1 MTDESKTRRCLC
13 CYQPLHD
20 GETDYHETDYHPRC
34 AKRFFGQ
41 SVAPQL
47 PYTRKDIGK
56 LAQVVVESR
65 TTVTGVQAKL
75 SMDLEHDAYGRA
87 QRLTIVGVMG
97 RYILKPQ
104 TERFECLP
112 EIEDLTMHL
121 AEIARIPTVP
131 HALIR
136 FQDGE
141 LNYITRRIDR
151 TDDGR
156 KLPMEDMCQLAGKLT
171 EQKYQGSYE
180 LIAKL
185 IHRYS
190 SVARLDIVNF
200 WEQVVFSWIVGNAD
214 MHLKNF
220 SLISEKP
227 GKYVLTPT
235 YDQVST
241 AIVMP
246 EDTDQLALPLNGFQ
260 KKLLSMDFAQ
270 AMEASGLNKQMIQRI
285 FGRFIPLKEKWFA
298 CIDSSFISERQKIQF
313 KELISNRLETLI
325 KE

>member
-1 MTDESKTRRCLC
+1 MRRCLC
-13 CYQPLHD
+13 CYQPLRE
-20 GETDYHETDYHPRC
+20 GEKDYHPRC

-41 SVAPQL
+41 SPAPAL
-47 PYTRKDIGK
+47 PYTRKDINH

-75 SMDLEHDAYGRA
+75 SMDLEHDAYGRP

-104 TERFECLP
+104 TKQFECLP

-121 AEIARIPTVP
+121 AEMARIPTVP

-136 FQDGE
+136 FEDGE

-151 TDDGR
+151 TDDGQ
-156 KLPMEDMCQLAGKLT
+156 KLPMEDMCQLSGRLT
-171 EQKYQGSYE
+171 EQKYQASYE
-180 LIAKL
+180 TIAKL
-185 IHRYS
+185 IERFS
-190 SVARLDIVNF
+190 SVAKLDMVNF

-220 SLISEKP
+220 SLISGKS

-246 EDTDQLALPLNGFQ
+246 EDTDELALPLNGFQ
-260 KKLLSMDFAQ
+260 KKLLSMDFVQ
-270 AMEASGLNKQMIQRI
+270 AMENTGLTSQIALRI
-285 FGRFIPLKEKWFA
+285 LKRFMPLQEKWFA
-298 CIDSSFISERQKIQF
+298 CIDESFISETQKTQF
-313 KELISNRLETLI
+313 KDLISERLDRINRSF
-325 KE
+325 

>member
-1 MTDESKTRRCLC
+1 MRKCLC
-13 CYQPLHD
+13 CYQPLNE
-20 GETDYHETDYHPRC
+20 GEKDYHPRC

-41 SVAPQL
+41 ASVPVL
-47 PYTRKDIGK
+47 PYTRKDINQ
-56 LAQVVVESR
+56 LARVVVESH

-104 TERFECLP
+104 TEQFERLP

-121 AEIARIPTVP
+121 AEIAHIPTVP

-136 FQDGE
+136 FEDGE

-151 TDDGR
+151 TNNGQ
-156 KLPMEDMCQLAGKLT
+156 KLPMEDMCQLSGRLT
-171 EQKYQGSYE
+171 EQKYQASYE
-180 LIAKL
+180 TIARLID
-185 IHRYS
+185 RYS
-190 SVARLDIVNF
+190 SVPKLDMINF

-227 GKYVLTPT
+227 NKHVLSPT

-246 EDTDQLALPLNGFQ
+246 EDTDELALPLNGFQ
-260 KKLLSMDFAQ
+260 KKLLAMDFVQ
-270 AMEASGLNKQMIQRI
+270 AMENTGLTNQMAQRI
-285 FGRFIPLKEKWFA
+285 LNRFVSLQEKWFS
-298 CIDSSFISERQKIQF
+298 CIDDSFISDAQKAQF
-313 KELISNRLETLI
+313 KELINKRITTI
-325 KE
+325 VKM

>member
-1 MTDESKTRRCLC
+1 MRCLC
-13 CYQPLHD
+13 CYQPLHE
-20 GETDYHETDYHPRC
+20 GEVDYHPRC

-41 SVAPQL
+41 ATAPIL
-47 PYTRKDIGK
+47 PYTRKDINQ

-75 SMDLEHDAYGRA
+75 SMDLEHDAYGRV

-104 TERFECLP
+104 TEQFERLP

-136 FQDGE
+136 FEDGE

-156 KLPMEDMCQLAGKLT
+156 KLPMEDMCQLAGRLT

-180 LIAKL
+180 TIAKM
-185 IHRYS
+185 INRYS
-190 SVARLDIVNF
+190 SVARLDLVNF

-246 EDTDQLALPLNGFQ
+246 EDTDELALPLNGFQ
-260 KKLLSMDFAQ
+260 KKLLSMDFVK
-270 AMEASGLNKQMIQRI
+270 AMENTGLTTLMAQRI
-285 FGRFIPLKEKWFA
+285 LTRFTALQEKWFA
-298 CIDSSFISERQKIQF
+298 CIDDSFISETQKVQF
-313 KELISNRLETLI
+313 KALITKRIETI
-325 KE
+325 KSSF

>member
-1 MTDESKTRRCLC
+1 MKKCLC

-20 GETDYHETDYHPRC
+20 GEVDYHPRC

-41 SVAPQL
+41 SVAPCL
-47 PYTRKDIGK
+47 PYTRKDINK
-56 LAQVVVESR
+56 LAQVVVESH

-75 SMDLEHDAYGRA
+75 SMDLEHDANGRA

-104 TERFECLP
+104 TERFEYLP
-112 EIEDLTMHL
+112 EMEDLTMHL

-136 FQDGE
+136 FADGE

-185 IHRYS
+185 IDRYS
-190 SVARLDIVNF
+190 SVPKLDIVNF

-220 SLISEKP
+220 SLYSEKV

-246 EDTDQLALPLNGFQ
+246 EDSDQLALPLNGFQ

-270 AMEASGLNKQMIQRI
+270 AMELSGLNRQMVQRI
-285 FGRFIPLKEKWFA
+285 FNRFIPLKEKWFA
-298 CIDSSFISERQKIQF
+298 CIDASFVSEQQKTQF
-313 KELISNRLETLI
+313 KELISNRIETLSMPF
-325 KE
+325 

>member
-1 MTDESKTRRCLC
+1 MIIRRCLC
-13 CYQPLHD
+13 CYQPLKE
-20 GETDYHETDYHPRC
+20 GETDYHPRC
-34 AKRFFGQ
+34 AKRFFKQ
-41 SVAPQL
+41 SIAPQL
-47 PYTRKDIGK
+47 PYTRKEISQ

-75 SMDLEHDAYGRA
+75 SMDLEHDTQGRA
-87 QRLTIVGVMG
+87 QRLTIMGVMG

-104 TERFECLP
+104 TEQFECLP
-112 EIEDLTMHL
+112 EMEDLTMHL

-151 TDDGR
+151 TDDGQ
-156 KLPMEDMCQLAGKLT
+156 KLPMEDMCQLSGRLT
-171 EQKYQGSYE
+171 EHKYQGSYE
-180 LIAKL
+180 MIAKL
-185 IHRYS
+185 IEQYS
-190 SVARLDIVNF
+190 SAAGLDLVNF

-220 SLISEKP
+220 SLISKKP
-227 GKYVLTPT
+227 GKYALTPT

-246 EDTDQLALPLNGFQ
+246 EDTEEMALPVNGFK
-260 KKLLSMDFAQ
+260 KKLIAMDFIQ
-270 AMEASGLNKQMIQRI
+270 AMEATGVSHQVALRVIN
-285 FGRFIPLKEKWFA
+285 RFPPLQEKWFI
-298 CIDSSFISERQKIQF
+298 CIDNSFISESQKMQF
-313 KELISNRLETLI
+313 KELISQRLEAI
-325 KE
+325 KKYAAP

>member
-1 MTDESKTRRCLC
+1 MSNKRCLC
-13 CYQPLHD
+13 CYQPLNE
-20 GETDYHETDYHPRC
+20 GEIDYHPRC

-41 SVAPQL
+41 PIAPSL
-47 PYTRKDIGK
+47 PYTKKDINK

-75 SMDLEHDAYGRA
+75 SMDLEHDANGRA

-121 AEIARIPTVP
+121 AETARIPTVP

-136 FQDGE
+136 FADGE

-151 TDDGR
+151 TDEGR
-156 KLPMEDMCQLAGKLT
+156 KLPMEDMCQLSGKLT
-171 EQKYQGSYE
+171 EQKYQASYE

-185 IHRYS
+185 IDRYS
-190 SVARLDIVNF
+190 SVPKFDIINY

-220 SLISEKP
+220 SLFSEKP
-227 GKYVLTPT
+227 GKYVLIPT

-285 FGRFIPLKEKWFA
+285 FNRFIPLKEKWFI
-298 CIDSSFISERQKIQF
+298 CIDDSFISSQQKMKF
-313 KELISNRLETLI
+313 KELISQRIETLSI
-325 KE
+325 PF

>member
-1 MTDESKTRRCLC
+1 MKRCLC
-13 CYQPLHD
+13 CYQPLMD
-20 GETDYHETDYHPRC
+20 GEVDYHQRC
-34 AKRFFGQ
+34 AKRLFGMP
-41 SVAPQL
+41 VAPCL
-47 PYTRKDIGK
+47 PYTRKDINK

-75 SMDLEHDAYGRA
+75 SMDLEHDASGRP

-112 EIEDLTMHL
+112 EMEDLTMHL

-136 FQDGE
+136 FADGE

-185 IHRYS
+185 IERYS
-190 SVARLDIVNF
+190 SVPKLDLVNF

-220 SLISEKP
+220 SLYSEKA

-270 AMEASGLNKQMIQRI
+270 AMELSGLNRQMVQRI
-285 FGRFIPLKEKWFA
+285 FNRFIPLKEKWFD
-298 CIDSSFISERQKIQF
+298 CIDVSFISEQQKTQF
-313 KELISNRLETLI
+313 KELISNRIETLSMPF
-325 KE
+325 

>member
-1 MTDESKTRRCLC
+1 MRCLC
-13 CYQPLHD
+13 CYQPLHE
-20 GETDYHETDYHPRC
+20 GEVDYHPRC

-41 SVAPQL
+41 ATAPIL
-47 PYTRKDIGK
+47 PYTRKDINQ

-104 TERFECLP
+104 TEQFERLP

-121 AEIARIPTVP
+121 AEIARISTVP

-136 FQDGE
+136 FEDGE

-156 KLPMEDMCQLAGKLT
+156 KLPMEDMCQLAGRLT

-180 LIAKL
+180 TIAKL
-185 IHRYS
+185 INRYS
-190 SVARLDIVNF
+190 SVARLDLVNF

-246 EDTDQLALPLNGFQ
+246 EDTDELALPLNGFQ
-260 KKLLSMDFAQ
+260 KKLLSMDFVQ
-270 AMEASGLNKQMIQRI
+270 AMENTGLTTLMAQRI
-285 FGRFIPLKEKWFA
+285 LTRFTALREKWFA
-298 CIDSSFISERQKIQF
+298 CIDDSFISETQKVQF
-313 KELISNRLETLI
+313 KALITKRIETI
-325 KE
+325 KSSF

>member
-1 MTDESKTRRCLC
+1 MRCLY
-13 CYQPLHD
+13 CYQHLHE
-20 GETDYHETDYHPRC
+20 GEVDYHPRC

-41 SVAPQL
+41 ATAPIL
-47 PYTRKDIGK
+47 PYTRKDINQ
-56 LAQVVVESR
+56 LALAVVESR

-104 TERFECLP
+104 TEQFERLP

-136 FQDGE
+136 FEDGE

-156 KLPMEDMCQLAGKLT
+156 KLPMEDMCQLAGRLT

-180 LIAKL
+180 TIAKL
-185 IHRYS
+185 INRYS
-190 SVARLDIVNF
+190 SVARLDLVNF

-246 EDTDQLALPLNGFQ
+246 EDTDELALPLNGFQ
-260 KKLLSMDFAQ
+260 KKLLSMDFVQ
-270 AMEASGLNKQMIQRI
+270 AMENTGLTTLMAQRI
-285 FGRFIPLKEKWFA
+285 LTRFTALREKWFA
-298 CIDSSFISERQKIQF
+298 CIDDSFVSETQKAQFKALITKRIETIKSSF
-313 KELISNRLETLI
+313 
-325 KE
+325 

>member
-1 MTDESKTRRCLC
+1 MRKCLC

-20 GETDYHETDYHPRC
+20 DEVDYHPRC
-34 AKRFFGQ
+34 AKRLFGQ
-41 SVAPQL
+41 SVAPCL
-47 PYTRKDIGK
+47 PYTRKDINK

-75 SMDLEHDAYGRA
+75 SMDLEHDANGRT

-112 EIEDLTMHL
+112 EMEDLTMHL
-121 AEIARIPTVP
+121 ADIARIPTVP

-136 FQDGE
+136 FADGE

-185 IHRYS
+185 IERYS
-190 SVARLDIVNF
+190 SVPKLDIVNY

-220 SLISEKP
+220 SLYSEKS
-227 GKYVLTPT
+227 GRYVLTPT

-270 AMEASGLNKQMIQRI
+270 AMEMSGLNGKMVQRI
-285 FGRFIPLKEKWFA
+285 FDRLIPLKKKWFA
-298 CIDSSFISERQKIQF
+298 CIDASFVSEQQKTRF
-313 KELISNRLETLI
+313 KELISDRIETLSMPF
-325 KE
+325 

>member
-1 MTDESKTRRCLC
+1 MRRCLC
-13 CYQPLHD
+13 CYQPLKE
-20 GETDYHETDYHPRC
+20 GEHDYHARC
-34 AKRFFGQ
+34 ARRFFGQ
-41 SVAPQL
+41 AQAPML
-47 PYTRKDIGK
+47 PYTRKDLNK
-56 LAQVVVESR
+56 LAQVVVENR

-75 SMDLEHDAYGRA
+75 SMDLEHDAQGHV

-104 TERFECLP
+104 TEQFERLP
-112 EIEDLTMHL
+112 EMEDLTMHL

-131 HALIR
+131 HAMIR
-136 FQDGE
+136 FEDGE

-156 KLPMEDMCQLAGKLT
+156 KLPMEDMCQLAGRLT

-180 LIAKL
+180 MIAKL
-185 IHRYS
+185 IERYS
-190 SVARLDIVNF
+190 SAAKLDIVNF
-200 WEQVVFSWIVGNAD
+200 WEQVLFSWIVGNAD

-220 SLISEKP
+220 SLISDKP

-246 EDTDQLALPLNGFQ
+246 EDTEELALPLNGFQ
-260 KKLLSMDFAQ
+260 KKIMAMDFVQ
-270 AMEASGLNKQMIQRI
+270 AMETTGVSGQMAQRI
-285 FGRFIPLKEKWFA
+285 ISRFTTLLEKWFV
-298 CIDSSFISERQKIQF
+298 CIDDSFISDDQKERF
-313 KELISNRLETLI
+313 KALISNRIATLS
-325 KE
+325 K

>member
-1 MTDESKTRRCLC
+1 MRKCLC
-13 CYQPLHD
+13 CYQPLNE
-20 GETDYHETDYHPRC
+20 GEKDYHPRC

-41 SVAPQL
+41 ASVPVL
-47 PYTRKDIGK
+47 PYTRKDINQ
-56 LAQVVVESR
+56 LARVVVESR

-104 TERFECLP
+104 TEQFEHLP

-121 AEIARIPTVP
+121 AEIAHIPTVP

-136 FQDGE
+136 FEDGE

-151 TDDGR
+151 TNDGR
-156 KLPMEDMCQLAGKLT
+156 KLPMEDMCQLSGRLT
-171 EQKYQGSYE
+171 EQKYQASYE
-180 LIAKL
+180 TIARLID
-185 IHRYS
+185 RYS
-190 SVARLDIVNF
+190 SVPKLDMINF

-227 GKYVLTPT
+227 NKHVLSPT

-246 EDTDQLALPLNGFQ
+246 EDTDELALPLNGFQ
-260 KKLLSMDFAQ
+260 KKLLAMDFVQ
-270 AMEASGLNKQMIQRI
+270 AMENTGLTNQMAQRI
-285 FGRFIPLKEKWFA
+285 LNRFVSLQEKWFS
-298 CIDSSFISERQKIQF
+298 CIDDSFISDAQKAQF
-313 KELISNRLETLI
+313 KELINKRITTI
-325 KE
+325 VKM

>member
-1 MTDESKTRRCLC
+1 MRCLY
-13 CYQPLHD
+13 CYQPLHE
-20 GETDYHETDYHPRC
+20 GEHDYHARC

-41 SVAPQL
+41 AQAPTL
-47 PYTRKDIGK
+47 PYTRKDINK
-56 LAQVVVESR
+56 LAQVVVKSR

-75 SMDLEHDAYGRA
+75 SMDLEHDALGCT

-104 TERFECLP
+104 TEQFERLP
-112 EIEDLTMHL
+112 EMEDLTMHL

-136 FQDGE
+136 FEDGE

-151 TDDGR
+151 TNDGH
-156 KLPMEDMCQLAGKLT
+156 KLPMEDMCQLANRLT

-180 LIAKL
+180 MIAKL
-185 IHRYS
+185 IECYS
-190 SVARLDIVNF
+190 CVPKLDLVNY
-200 WEQVVFSWIVGNAD
+200 WEQVLFSWIVGNAD

-220 SLISEKP
+220 SIISEKP
-227 GKYVLTPT
+227 GKYLLTPT

-246 EDTDQLALPLNGFQ
+246 EDTEELALSLNGFQ
-260 KKLLSMDFAQ
+260 KKLMAMDFAQ
-270 AMEASGLNKQMIQRI
+270 AMEATGLTEQIAQRMMS
-285 FGRFIPLKEKWFA
+285 RFTALKDKWFD
-298 CIDSSFISERQKIQF
+298 CIDESFISDLQKAQF
-313 KELISNRLETLI
+313 KELISQRLATLS
-325 KE
+325 K

>member
-1 MTDESKTRRCLC
+1 MKKCLC

-20 GETDYHETDYHPRC
+20 GEVDYHPRC
-34 AKRFFGQ
+34 AKRLFGQ
-41 SVAPQL
+41 SIAPSL
-47 PYTRKDIGK
+47 PYTRKDINK

-75 SMDLEHDAYGRA
+75 SMDLEHDANGRA

-112 EIEDLTMHL
+112 EMEDLTMHL

-136 FQDGE
+136 FADGE

-151 TDDGR
+151 TDDGH

-185 IHRYS
+185 IERYS
-190 SVARLDIVNF
+190 SVPKLDIVNF

-220 SLISEKP
+220 SLYSEKS
-227 GKYVLTPT
+227 GRYVLTPT

-270 AMEASGLNKQMIQRI
+270 AMEQSGLDGKMVQRI
-285 FGRFIPLKEKWFA
+285 FNRFIPLKDKWFA
-298 CIDSSFISERQKIQF
+298 CIDASFVSEQQKTQF
-313 KELISNRLETLI
+313 KELISNRIETLSMPYKI
-325 KE
+325 NHNT

>member
-1 MTDESKTRRCLC
+1 MNRCLY
-13 CYQPLHD
+13 CYQPLHE
-20 GETDYHETDYHPRC
+20 GENDYHSRC
-34 AKRFFGQ
+34 AKRFFGHT
-41 SVAPQL
+41 SVPSL
-47 PYTRKDIGK
+47 PYTRKDINR

-75 SMDLEHDAYGRA
+75 SMDLEHDAYGHA

-104 TERFECLP
+104 TEQFERLP

-136 FQDGE
+136 FEDGE

-151 TDDGR
+151 TEDGR
-156 KLPMEDMCQLAGKLT
+156 KLPMEDFCQLGDRLT
-171 EQKYQGSYE
+171 EQKYQASYE
-180 LIAKL
+180 MIAKL
-185 IHRYS
+185 ISRYS
-190 SVARLDIVNF
+190 SVARLDLVNF
-200 WEQVVFSWIVGNAD
+200 WELVVFSWIVGNAD

-227 GKYVLTPT
+227 GTYVLAPT
-235 YDQVST
+235 YDQVAT

-246 EDTDQLALPLNGFQ
+246 EDTDELALPLNGFQ
-260 KKLLSMDFAQ
+260 KKLLSMDFVQ
-270 AMEASGLNKQMIQRI
+270 AMENTGLTSEMARRI
-285 FGRFIPLKEKWFA
+285 LNHFTAYQEKWFA
-298 CIDSSFISERQKIQF
+298 CIDESFVSEMQKDQF
-313 KELISNRLETLI
+313 KALISKRIDTI
-325 KE
+325 ISQQRQGVAI

>member
-1 MTDESKTRRCLC
+1 MKKCLC

-20 GETDYHETDYHPRC
+20 GEVDYHPRC
-34 AKRFFGQ
+34 VKRLFGQ
-41 SVAPQL
+41 SVAPSL
-47 PYTRKDIGK
+47 PYTRKDINK

-75 SMDLEHDAYGRA
+75 SMDLEHDANGRS

-112 EIEDLTMHL
+112 EMEDLTMHL

-136 FQDGE
+136 FADGE

-151 TDDGR
+151 TDNGH

-185 IHRYS
+185 IERYS
-190 SVARLDIVNF
+190 SVPKLDIVNF

-220 SLISEKP
+220 SLYSEKS
-227 GKYVLTPT
+227 GRYVLTPT

-270 AMEASGLNKQMIQRI
+270 AMEQSGLDRKMVQRI
-285 FGRFIPLKEKWFA
+285 FNRFIPLKDKWFA
-298 CIDSSFISERQKIQF
+298 CIDASFVSEQQKIQF
-313 KELISNRLETLI
+313 KELISNRLETLSMPY
-325 KE
+325 

>member
-1 MTDESKTRRCLC
+1 MRRCLC
-13 CYQPLHD
+13 CYQPLNE
-20 GETDYHETDYHPRC
+20 GEKDYHPRC

-41 SVAPQL
+41 ASVPIL
-47 PYTRKDIGK
+47 PYTRKDINQ
-56 LAQVVVESR
+56 LARVVVESR

-75 SMDLEHDAYGRA
+75 SMDLEHDVYGRA

-104 TERFECLP
+104 TEQFEHLP

-121 AEIARIPTVP
+121 AEIAHIPTVP
-131 HALIR
+131 HTLIR
-136 FQDGE
+136 FEDGE

-151 TDDGR
+151 TNNGQ
-156 KLPMEDMCQLAGKLT
+156 KLPMEDMCQLSGRLT
-171 EQKYQGSYE
+171 EQKYQASYE
-180 LIAKL
+180 TIARLID
-185 IHRYS
+185 RYS
-190 SVARLDIVNF
+190 SVPKLDMINF

-227 GKYVLTPT
+227 NKHVLSPT

-246 EDTDQLALPLNGFQ
+246 EDTDELALPLNGFQ
-260 KKLLSMDFAQ
+260 KKLLAMDFVQ
-270 AMEASGLNKQMIQRI
+270 AIENTGLTNQMAQRI
-285 FGRFIPLKEKWFA
+285 LNRFVSLQEKWFS
-298 CIDSSFISERQKIQF
+298 CIDDSFISDAQKAQF
-313 KELISNRLETLI
+313 KELINKRITTI
-325 KE
+325 VKM

>member
-1 MTDESKTRRCLC
+1 MRCLC
-13 CYQPLHD
+13 CYQPLHE
-20 GETDYHETDYHPRC
+20 GEVDYHPRC

-41 SVAPQL
+41 VTAPIL
-47 PYTRKDIGK
+47 PYTRKDINQ

-104 TERFECLP
+104 TEQFERLP

-136 FQDGE
+136 FEDGE

-156 KLPMEDMCQLAGKLT
+156 KLPMEDMCQLAGRLT

-180 LIAKL
+180 TIAKL
-185 IHRYS
+185 INRYS
-190 SVARLDIVNF
+190 SVARLDLVNF

-246 EDTDQLALPLNGFQ
+246 EDTDELALPLNGFQ
-260 KKLLSMDFAQ
+260 KKLLSMDFVQ
-270 AMEASGLNKQMIQRI
+270 AMENTGLTTLMAQRI
-285 FGRFIPLKEKWFA
+285 LTRFTALREKWFA
-298 CIDSSFISERQKIQF
+298 CIDDSFISETQKVQF
-313 KELISNRLETLI
+313 KALITKRIETI
-325 KE
+325 KSSF

>member
-1 MTDESKTRRCLC
+1 MRKCLC
-13 CYQPLHD
+13 CYQPLNE
-20 GETDYHETDYHPRC
+20 GEKDYHPRC

-41 SVAPQL
+41 ASVPVL
-47 PYTRKDIGK
+47 PYTRKDINQ
-56 LAQVVVESR
+56 LARVVVESR

-104 TERFECLP
+104 TEQFERLP

-121 AEIARIPTVP
+121 AEIAHIPTVP
-131 HALIR
+131 HTLIR
-136 FQDGE
+136 FEDGE

-151 TDDGR
+151 TNDGR
-156 KLPMEDMCQLAGKLT
+156 KLPMEDMCQLSGRLT
-171 EQKYQGSYE
+171 EQKYQASYE
-180 LIAKL
+180 TIAKL
-185 IHRYS
+185 IDRYS
-190 SVARLDIVNF
+190 SVPKLDMINF

-227 GKYVLTPT
+227 NKHVLSPT

-246 EDTDQLALPLNGFQ
+246 EDTDELALPLNGFQ
-260 KKLLSMDFAQ
+260 KKLLAMDFVQ
-270 AMEASGLNKQMIQRI
+270 AMENTGLTNQMAQRI
-285 FGRFIPLKEKWFA
+285 LNRFVSLQEKWFA
-298 CIDSSFISERQKIQF
+298 CIDDSFISDVQKTQF
-313 KELISNRLETLI
+313 KELINKRITTI
-325 KE
+325 VKM